1 MVTSSSFR
9 ERLENTFDIS
19 QRPLLPSQEKRIEPL
34 MKELSKKNINI
45 THFITLTY
53 PYRNVSWK
61 STVKD
66 NKRTNRILR
75 KFAKYYLRV
84 LWFTERHESG
94 GFHRHGLIEDPFKV
108 YDAIGTLNTREDLS
122 RVARTVLDRTALEML
137 SCNGSKDMNFKTRL
151 LRNAIVEHNQVL
163 ADNEYSCVI
172 QREDD
177 VRSRLS
183 YCTKQFWNK
192 GMEPSDILDF
202 NNSNVNPDIIES
214 WRKHD

>member
-1 MVTSSSFR
+1 
-9 ERLENTFDIS
+9 
-19 QRPLLPSQEKRIEPL
+19 

-66 NKRTNRILR
+66 NQRTNRILR

-122 RVARTVLDRTALEML
+122 RVARTVFDRTALEML

>member
-34 MKELSKKNINI
+34 MEELSKKNINI

-61 STVKD
+61 GTVKD
-66 NKRTNRILR
+66 NKRINRILR
-75 KFAKYYLRV
+75 KFAKYHLRV
-84 LWFTERHESG
+84 IWFIERHDNG

-108 YDAIGTLNTREDLS
+108 YDAIGTLNTKEDLS
-122 RVARTVLDRTALEML
+122 RVARTVFDRTALEML
-137 SCNGSKDMNFKTRL
+137 SCSGSKVINFKTRL
-151 LRNAIVEHNQVL
+151 LRNTIVEHNSSL

-172 QREDD
+172 QPEDD

-183 YCTKQFWNK
+183 YCTKQFWTK
-192 GMEPSDILDF
+192 GMEPSDVIDF
-202 NNSNVNPDIIES
+202 SNSNVDPEIIKS
-214 WRKHD
+214 WGEYE

>member
-1 MVTSSSFR
+1 
-9 ERLENTFDIS
+9 
-19 QRPLLPSQEKRIEPL
+19 
-34 MKELSKKNINI
+34 
-45 THFITLTY
+45 
-53 PYRNVSWK
+53 
-61 STVKD
+61 
-66 NKRTNRILR
+66 
-75 KFAKYYLRV
+75 
-84 LWFTERHESG
+84 
-94 GFHRHGLIEDPFKV
+94 V

-122 RVARTVLDRTALEML
+122 RVARTVFDRTALEML
-137 SCNGSKDMNFKTRL
+137 SCSGSKVINFKTRL

-202 NNSNVNPDIIES
+202 NNSNVNPDIIKS
-214 WRKHD
+214 WVKHD

>member
-19 QRPLLPSQEKRIEPL
+19 QRPLLPSQEQRIEPL

-66 NKRTNRILR
+66 NQRTNRILR

-122 RVARTVLDRTALEML
+122 RVARTVFDRTALEML